1 LRFEIFSASGK
12 HRKLTDEELI
22 PLIHA
27 GNVSAFNELF
37 NRYGQRLYCYFVKM
51 LDRNEEK
58 AKDFLQDLFLKL
70 IEKLHYFDAGRNFS
84 HWIYKIATN
93 MCLNEYKVQ
102 KNKHSKS
109 GVEVWS
115 VANQKV
121 AAYDPNVEQQIDKE
135 KFQLCLS
142 QELEKV
148 NPETRSIF
156 LLRFQENC
164 SIKAISQIMSLP
176 EGTIKSR
183 LFYTIKKLAQNLH
196 HFNPLA

>member
-1 LRFEIFSASGK
+1 MRFEIRYASGK

-22 PLIHA
+22 LLVHA

-51 LDRNEEK
+51 LNRDEEK

-70 IEKLHYFDAGRNFS
+70 VEKLHYFDTGRNFS

-102 KNKHSKS
+102 KIKHSKS
-109 GVEVWS
+109 NVALLS
-115 VANQKV
+115 LANQEV
-121 AAYDPNVEQQIDKE
+121 GAYEPNVEQKIDKE
-135 KFQLCLS
+135 NFQRCLA
-142 QELEKV
+142 QELKKI

-156 LLRFQENC
+156 ILRFQENC
-164 SIKAISQIMSLP
+164 SIKEIGQIMSLP
-176 EGTIKSR
+176 EGTVKSR
-183 LFYTIKKLAQNLH
+183 LFYTIKKLAHKLH
-196 HFNPLA
+196 HFNQLA